1 MVDFIIKLPLVP
13 RKDAVLVVC
22 NKLFKMIYFVAT
34 IEEMLVEGLTR
45 LFRNNI

>member
-1 MVDFIIKLPLVP
+1 MVDFIIKLPLVA

-34 IEEMLVEGLTR
+34 IEEMSVEGLTR